1 MTRKLHG
8 QYHCTVTSNDI
19 VMLEGGPLVD
29 ASGLEDALGWAL
41 RPEGLCKDDACV
53 IVSDHEALFDGERI
67 DITAVASLLDRPA
80 TTDTES
86 GLVAIGAPREQRR
99 AAINDMKAPD
109 FVLPNIDG
117 LPMNFSD
124 HRSKKRLLVAFSSW

>member
-1 MTRKLHG
+1 
-8 QYHCTVTSNDI
+8 
-19 VMLEGGPLVD
+19 MLEGSPLVD

-53 IVSDHEALFDGERI
+53 IVSDHEALFDCERI

>member
-1 MTRKLHG
+1 
-8 QYHCTVTSNDI
+8 
-19 VMLEGGPLVD
+19 
-29 ASGLEDALGWAL
+29 
-41 RPEGLCKDDACV
+41 
-53 IVSDHEALFDGERI
+53 
-67 DITAVASLLDRPA
+67 
-80 TTDTES
+80 
-86 GLVAIGAPREQRR
+86 VAIGAPREQRR